1 LLEHQFKAQLFARH
15 CRGLELAPAGEHLL
29 QPPRGVIADEL
40 NTRAEI
46 ANYGSGRQAAMGSD
60 NPLRGPEA
68 AFAHLMER
76 DLFGLEGSSTPTLA
90 MMAQAAAAG

>member
-1 LLEHQFKAQLFARH
+1 MRL
-15 CRGLELAPAGEHLL
+15 
-29 QPPRGVIADEL
+29 
-40 NTRAEI
+40 
-46 ANYGSGRQAAMGSD
+46 D

-76 DLFGLEGSSTPTLA
+76 DLFGLEGSSTHTRA